1 MNTLASLAQS
11 AAQSADTAEW
21 TPLVVVVLLGAMA
34 LVLGMIRLLRRVL
47 GLMTRVLV
55 SAGAAMTGIATML
68 AVCTVLTTFVLVY
81 VR

>member
-1 MNTLASLAQS
+1 MNTLAALAQS
-11 AAQSADTAEW
+11 SETTEW
-21 TPLVVVVLLGAMA
+21 TPLVVVILMGAMA
-34 LVLGMIRLLRRVL
+34 LLLGLVRLLRRVL

-68 AVCTVLTTFVLVY
+68 AACTVLTTLLLVY